1 MYEDPIVKEARKL
14 RDEYASQ
21 FHYDLNL
28 IFIDLNKKRKIKIIK
43 PEKITPSDLK
53 TLKI

>member
-21 FHYDLNL
+21 FNYNLNL
-28 IFIDLNKKRKIKIIK
+28 IFKDLNNKRKIKIAK
-43 PEKITPSDLK
+43 SKRNEKSLS
-53 TLKI
+53 KIIID